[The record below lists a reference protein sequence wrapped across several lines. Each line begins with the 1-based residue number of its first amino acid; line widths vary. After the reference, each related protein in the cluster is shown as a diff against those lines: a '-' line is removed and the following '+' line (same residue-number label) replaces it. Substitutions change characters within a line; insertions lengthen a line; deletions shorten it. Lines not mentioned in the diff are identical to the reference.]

1 MAKEVL
7 RNATLL
13 VNGVNLSDHC
23 SSITLEDSAAEVDF
37 TAFGSGYQEFGQG
50 LRDSTITADLYN
62 DHAASSVADS
72 LQPLYESGGTFAVVV
87 KPDLAGTVKYTQVSR
102 LFTNPLLSG
111 GVGDANT
118 VSVTFRNG
126 GTAGVVRGSAAAG
139 ATS

>member
-13 VNGVNLSDHC
+13 VGGVSLSNHT
-23 SSITLEDSAAEVDF
+23 SSVTLEDTAAEVDF

-50 LRDSTITADLYN
+50 LRDSTITADLFN
-62 DHAASSVADS
+62 DHALASVADT
-72 LQPLYESGGTFAVVV
+72 LQPFYESGGTVEVVC
-87 KPDLAGTVKYTQVSR
+87 KPDLAGTVKYTQTSR

-111 GVGDANT
+111 GVGEANT

-126 GTAGVVRGSAAAG
+126 GTAGITRGSCAAN